1 MNINESLQRLPE
13 FRVEPAF
20 PKEAA
25 AATAGTQSADA
36 AVQVQPATPP
46 PPKVAEKAQ
55 VEQKAP
61 SKEELDRIIK
71 NIAAQVQSYQ
81 RSLQFSVDK
90 DSGEVVVKIV
100 DATTKEVIRQIP
112 SQEILD
118 LANRL
123 KSMTGLLLKEQ
134 V

>member
-13 FRVEPAF
+13 LRFDSAV

-25 AATAGTQSADA
+25 AATAGTRSADV
-36 AVQVQPATPP
+36 AVHVQPATPP
-46 PPKVAEKAQ
+46 PPKVAEKAP

-90 DSGEVVVKIV
+90 DSGEVVVRIV

-118 LANRL
+118 LANRMR
-123 KSMTGLLLKEQ
+123 SMTGLLLKEQ

>member
-1 MNINESLQRLPE
+1 MNINESLQRLPDY
-13 FRVEPAF
+13 RVDTALPR
-20 PKEAA
+20 EAA
-25 AATAGTQSADA
+25 AAAAGTQNAAA
-36 AVQVQPATPP
+36 AVQAQPATPP
-46 PPKVAEKAQ
+46 PAKVEKAQ
-55 VEQKAP
+55 PQQTAP

-100 DATTKEVIRQIP
+100 DMTTKEVIRQIP